1 MLGRLLDS
9 MPIPVLLTDCSEQLR
24 CVYGNA
30 AWRRWVPAD
39 KLPVESRP
47 LADVFETMQQNLLL
61 PALQSGCATGEPA
74 HLRNV
79 EYVGLAGAVVTL
91 PGDVTVWDWEAYPV
105 HDAAGNR
112 SHVLTVGVDITDHF
126 LRDTDLDPQTRQ
138 RAADLRERAAGILRI
153 FGVAPAAETVG
164 PEEEL
169 TSREWAIADLVAQGL
184 SNAAIASRLLVS
196 RSTVAS
202 HVATILRKLGFTS
215 RVQLAAWI
223 VAQRLRRSSE
233 EKPG

>member
-1 MLGRLLDS
+1 
-9 MPIPVLLTDCSEQLR
+9 
-24 CVYGNA
+24 
-30 AWRRWVPAD
+30 
-39 KLPVESRP
+39 
-47 LADVFETMQQNLLL
+47 
-61 PALQSGCATGEPA
+61 
-74 HLRNV
+74 
-79 EYVGLAGAVVTL
+79 
-91 PGDVTVWDWEAYPV
+91 
-105 HDAAGNR
+105 
-112 SHVLTVGVDITDHF
+112 VDITDPV

-169 TSREWAIADLVAQGL
+169 TNREWAIADLVAQGL